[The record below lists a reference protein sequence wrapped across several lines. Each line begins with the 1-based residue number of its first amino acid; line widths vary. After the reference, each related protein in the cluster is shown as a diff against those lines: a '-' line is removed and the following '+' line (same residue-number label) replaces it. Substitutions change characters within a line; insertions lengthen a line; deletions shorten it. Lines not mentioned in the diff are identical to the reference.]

1 MARIASL
8 SKTQKKKAGP
18 ARSPV
23 SPQRHEYFKVV
34 AQARYIWRKVYR
46 LIEEQAKRHELDSLQ
61 HQALLQVYG
70 SANEALRVREL
81 AERLDIAPAFASNLV
96 KELIG
101 RKLLTRGSDPTDLR
115 ATLLQVTETGKTVC
129 NEVDADVRPHV
140 NYFTSQLTEDEQRM
154 ARSILMFY
162 MNIFD

>member
-1 MARIASL
+1 MARTVGLPKS
-8 SKTQKKKAGP
+8 QKNGSGST
-18 ARSPV
+18 RSRLT
-23 SPQRHEYFKVV
+23 PQRHEYFKVV

-46 LIEEQAKRHELDSLQ
+46 LIEEQAKLHELDSLQ

-70 SANEALRVREL
+70 SPDESLRVREL

-96 KELIG
+96 KDLIQ
-101 RKLLTRGSDPTDLR
+101 RKLLERGSDPTDMR
-115 ATLLQVTETGKTVC
+115 ATLLQITETGKVLC
-129 NEVDADVRPHV
+129 NQIDMDVRPHV
-140 NYFTSQLTEDEQRM
+140 NYFTQQLTQDEQRM